1 VKQDAE
7 FFADARLAFRLG
19 RIGLDTEE
27 PHEAAIELEKAAAV
41 FFPGLEAA
49 VRKQVGWVL

>member
-1 VKQDAE
+1 M
-7 FFADARLAFRLG
+7 G

-49 VRKQVGWVL
+49 VLAQVG

>member
-1 VKQDAE
+1 M
-7 FFADARLAFRLG
+7 G

-41 FFPGLEAA
+41 FFPELEAA
-49 VRKQVGWVL
+49 VLAQVG